1 MIENAIVCPPGAHF
15 ARGLTTAGLGPPI
28 LERALA
34 QHEGY
39 CDALSRCGVALTRLE
54 SDPRHPDAT
63 FVEDTA
69 VLTERGAILA
79 RPGAP
84 SREAEVADIR
94 KALAPFYRSFRTIV
108 PPGTLDGGDVCQA
121 GDHFFIGISKRT
133 NHEGARQLASFLA
146 EDGYTSA
153 CVDLRGI
160 GGILHL
166 KSGIAHL
173 GDGGLVLINALAGQD
188 VFGGHEIVLV
198 EAGENYAANCLR
210 VNDHVLLAAGHPKLR
225 AALRALGYPVI
236 ELEMSEFRKM
246 DGGLSCLSL
255 RF

>member
-1 MIENAIVCPPGAHF
+1 MFDNAIVRPPGPGF
-15 ARGLTTAGLGPPI
+15 SEGLTSAGLGPPV
-28 LERALA
+28 LEEALA
-34 QHEGY
+34 QHDRY
-39 CDALSRCGVALTRLE
+39 CDALSRCGAALTWLE
-54 SDPRHPDAT
+54 PDPRHPDAT

-84 SREAEVADIR
+84 SREGEVAGIR
-94 KALAPFYRSFRTIV
+94 SALAHFYRSFRAIV

-121 GDHFFIGISKRT
+121 GGHFFIGISGRT

-153 CVDLRGI
+153 CVDLRGV
-160 GGILHL
+160 GGLLHL
-166 KSGIAHL
+166 KSGMARL
-173 GDGGLVLINALAGQD
+173 GDRRLVLVAALAGRD
-188 VFGGHEIVLV
+188 PFGAYEIVV
-198 EAGENYAANCLR
+198 VDAAESYAANCVR
-210 VNDHVLLAAGHPKLR
+210 VNEHVLLAAGHPKLR
-225 AALRALGYPVI
+225 AALLGMGYPVI